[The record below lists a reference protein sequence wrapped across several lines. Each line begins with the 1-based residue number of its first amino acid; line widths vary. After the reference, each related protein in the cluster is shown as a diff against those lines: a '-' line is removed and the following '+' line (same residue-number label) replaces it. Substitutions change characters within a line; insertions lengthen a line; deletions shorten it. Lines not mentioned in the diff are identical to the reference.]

1 MCVCVCVSVCKV
13 YLLDYLSVQVSTKT
27 LVLRDSCTN
36 SNFINLEILLFSK
49 SCFSLF
55 NISSGKW
62 VWGESM
68 RLFEAFWV
76 TTFGLLSMM
85 ILALI
90 SLEQYSRFVRQK
102 QLRTFQVCG
111 YSSFHWY
118 VWFVLLFILLVSDIY
133 SDLSWYL

>member
-1 MCVCVCVSVCKV
+1 M
-13 YLLDYLSVQVSTKT
+13 
-27 LVLRDSCTN
+27 
-36 SNFINLEILLFSK
+36 
-49 SCFSLF
+49 
-55 NISSGKW
+55 
-62 VWGESM
+62 WGESM

-111 YSSFHWY
+111 FHWY
-118 VWFVLLFILLVSDIY
+118 VWFVILNS
-133 SDLSWYL
+133 SCWYLISILIFLGIFESILMSEHAKEASC

>member
-1 MCVCVCVSVCKV
+1 M
-13 YLLDYLSVQVSTKT
+13 
-27 LVLRDSCTN
+27 
-36 SNFINLEILLFSK
+36 
-49 SCFSLF
+49 
-55 NISSGKW
+55 
-62 VWGESM
+62 WGESM

-111 YSSFHWY
+111 SSLFHW
-118 VWFVLLFILLVSDIY
+118 FLLLFFSFFWHLGSNLICLGIFESILMSEHAKERRKLA
-133 SDLSWYL
+133 